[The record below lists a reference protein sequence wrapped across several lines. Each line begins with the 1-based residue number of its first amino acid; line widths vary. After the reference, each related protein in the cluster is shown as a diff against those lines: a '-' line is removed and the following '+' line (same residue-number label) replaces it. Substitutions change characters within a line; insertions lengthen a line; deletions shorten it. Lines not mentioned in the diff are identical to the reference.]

1 MRTGANAKTR
11 TCRRWGRAAWVW
23 PQRHEWL
30 GDAHNSGTR
39 CRWHEVEA
47 TTAQWPALPTHVR
60 VESSSINDSRSGSDG
75 RAQSGSAGYG
85 GSRLAMRCAGRG
97 QTRGAEWP
105 HVVTMR
111 TESGNR
117 GACSCMIFKARPK
130 TKLPGLKLN
139 HLHYA
144 KESISSYQ

>member
-85 GSRLAMRCAGRG
+85 GSRLAMSIVARVAQRPVAFCGLPRPNQGWAIGLARQRDAQG
-97 QTRGAEWP
+97 VAR
-105 HVVTMR
+105 HVAR
-111 TESGNR
+111 SGH
-117 GACSCMIFKARPK
+117 
-130 TKLPGLKLN
+130 TW
-139 HLHYA
+139 
-144 KESISSYQ
+144 